1 LLQSRPDA
9 AHRASLL
16 VWPGDLI
23 GAIKR
28 FYLVGKR
35 FKDAAT
41 PNRAILTRH
50 MTVAGMDRLWFNRH
64 MAEVRQLF
72 LQPRLHI

>member
-50 MTVAGMDRLWFNRH
+50 MTVAAIVRLWFNRD
-64 MAEVRQLF
+64 MAEVRQSCLR
-72 LQPRLHI
+72 PGLHF